1 MEDVKQEIRIAT
13 NEYTRLG
20 REMESADA
28 TERAVLEQQR
38 LQLHNKLSILYKQE
52 YEQRDIVDHDDY

>member
-20 REMESADA
+20 RELESAA
-28 TERAVLEQQR
+28 PEQRADLEQQR

-52 YEQRDIVDHDDY
+52 YEQRDIVDHDDH

>member
-1 MEDVKQEIRIAT
+1 MDDIKQDIRIAT

-20 REMESADA
+20 RELETA
-28 TERAVLEQQR
+28 TPEQRVVLEQQR

-52 YEQRDIVDHDDY
+52 YDQRDIVDHDDH